1 MLLDA
6 GDRTFD
12 PLPIDNGSGLPQSFG
27 YVRDG
32 VRYLI
37 ALYASIPEDALGAM
51 DEIMALPDNKDRYL
65 IVRVDAFATDG
76 ASTTVFLRKVVPSLV
91 YRAGGL
97 VLRFP
102 MQTLARGNLNG
113 IGNFGTNI
121 VGEVAS
127 L

>member
-6 GDRTFD
+6 GTRTFD
-12 PLPIDNGSGLPQSFG
+12 PLPIDNTSGLPQSFG

-37 ALYASIPEDALGAM
+37 ALYASIPENALGTIN
-51 DEIMALPDNKDRYL
+51 EIMSLPDDKDRYL
-65 IVRVDAFATDG
+65 VVRVDAFSANG
-76 ASTTVFLRKVVPSLV
+76 ASMTVFLRKVVPSLF

-97 VLRFP
+97 VLHFP
-102 MQTLARGNLNG
+102 VQKLARGNLNG